1 MSLTS
6 LLKRSKKGSA
16 EIVAFAI
23 LLIFIVVAAG
33 PQIKALGT
41 TVVNGVSSTN
51 TQVQQTLGTH

>member
-6 LLKRSKKGSA
+6 LLKKSKKGSA

-33 PQIKALGT
+33 PKIKDLGD

>member
-1 MSLTS
+1 MHLTS
-6 LLKRSKKGSA
+6 LLKKSKKGSA